1 MAKRKL
7 KVSRPRPTA
16 AAPAAIVWLRLTEAS
31 PRTRREIDRIV
42 AAAVDL
48 ADGGGFEALSMRRLA
63 TQLGT
68 GTTTLY
74 RYVEGKDELLELMV
88 DAVNGELPIPAS
100 PSEDWR
106 ADMLTIARGHR
117 TQLLRHPWLA
127 SQLVGR
133 PAIGPNTLRSAE
145 FAFGAMATVTAD
157 RTAAAVIVTSLL
169 NLVRG
174 VVVGELGEAE
184 AQRRTGL
191 TEGEWQWSLEP
202 YVRGI
207 IEAGTHPQFA
217 AAVVAA
223 EDLSA
228 DEQFEFAVARF
239 FDGVGYY
246 LSGAED

>member
-1 MAKRKL
+1 MAKRQPKA
-7 KVSRPRPTA
+7 SWPTA
-16 AAPAAIVWLRLTEAS
+16 VEPTPLVWLRLAYAS
-31 PRTRREIDRIV
+31 PRTRREMDRIV

-48 ADGGGFEALSMRRLA
+48 ADQDGFEALTMRGLA
-63 TQLGT
+63 ARLGT

-74 RYVEGKDELLELMV
+74 RYVTGKEELLELMV
-88 DAVNGELPIPAS
+88 DAVNGELAIPAS
-100 PSEDWR
+100 PSDDWR
-106 ADMLTIARGHR
+106 ADMLTIARGNR
-117 TQLLRHPWLA
+117 AQLLGHPWLA

-157 RTAAAVIVTSLL
+157 RTAAAVIVNSLL

-207 IEAGTHPQFA
+207 IQAGTHPQFA

-228 DEQFEFAVARF
+228 DEQFEFAVARYL
-239 FDGVGYY
+239 DGVEYY
-246 LSGAED
+246 LKESPD